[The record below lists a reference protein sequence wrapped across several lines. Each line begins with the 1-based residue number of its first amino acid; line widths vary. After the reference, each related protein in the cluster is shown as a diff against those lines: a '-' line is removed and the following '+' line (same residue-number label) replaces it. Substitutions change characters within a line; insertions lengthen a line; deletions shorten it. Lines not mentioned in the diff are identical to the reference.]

1 MSSEAAV
8 HTVRRDRKNAAVR
21 YEQEP
26 SQGAAAGAGARENL
40 LTSLWLL
47 VIILK
52 LRNRLKKT
60 MRKAADL
67 VDFIEKI

>member
-1 MSSEAAV
+1 MSSGAAV
-8 HTVRRDRKNAAVR
+8 HTIRRDRKNAAVR
-21 YEQEP
+21 CEQEP
-26 SQGAAAGAGARENL
+26 SQGASAGAGARENL